1 MVTVKMEVVETP
13 NSPFA
18 KFTVRA
24 THPIHGQKSLIGLS
38 ARQVTSKGQQYRRKA
53 EELFLRRCGSSRQ
66 CVQFAWAV

>member
-18 KFTVRA
+18 KFQVRA
-24 THPIHGQKSLIGLS
+24 THPIHGQKPLLGLT
-38 ARQVTSKGQQYRRKA
+38 ARQVNSKGQQYRREA

-66 CVQFAWAV
+66 YIQFAWAV